1 MDLPLLE
8 HEKRF
13 AFTLNFVLY
22 SPCCGRFSFDAMNHM
37 DYNGLLL
44 TAQYFAVCQSP
55 EVLSLNFEKIPDI
68 TVRLLLVIV
77 ECFGFL
83 MVLLY
88 LLS

>member
-1 MDLPLLE
+1 MKSD
-8 HEKRF
+8 F
-13 AFTLNFVLY
+13 AFTLNFVLH
-22 SPCCGRFSFDAMNHM
+22 SSCCGSFSFDAINHIH
-37 DYNGLLL
+37 YNGLLL
-44 TAQYFAVCQSP
+44 IAQYFAVCQSP
-55 EVLSLNFEKIPDI
+55 EALSLHFEKIPDI

>member
-1 MDLPLLE
+1 MKSD
-8 HEKRF
+8 F
-13 AFTLNFVLY
+13 ALNFVLH
-22 SPCCGRFSFDAMNHM
+22 SPSCGRFSFDAMNHM
-37 DYNGLLL
+37 DYSGFLLI
-44 TAQYFAVCQSP
+44 AQYFAVCQSP
-55 EVLSLNFEKIPDI
+55 EAVSLHFEKIPDI